1 MMKNYDINQY
11 EDDEIFV
18 KILQRRRKIRR
29 INRWTMSVN
38 EALIL
43 QQVYE
48 GGIDDVDN
56 IVD

>member
-1 MMKNYDINQY
+1 MKNYDINQY

-38 EALIL
+38 EALIS
-43 QQVYE
+43 VA
-48 GGIDDVDN
+48 GVRSKN
-56 IVD
+56 

>member
-38 EALIL
+38 EALIS
-43 QQVYE
+43 VT
-48 GGIDDVDN
+48 GIRSKN
-56 IVD
+56 

>member
-1 MMKNYDINQY
+1 MKNYDINQY

>member
-38 EALIL
+38 GALIL

>member
-1 MMKNYDINQY
+1 MKNYDINQY

-18 KILQRRRKIRR
+18 KILQIRRKIRR
-29 INRWTMSVN
+29 INRWILSVN

>member
-18 KILQRRRKIRR
+18 KILQIRRKIRR
-29 INRWTMSVN
+29 INRWILSVN